1 MIRRLFKY
9 FGEYKKYAII
19 TQIAMIV
26 EVACQIL
33 IPFVTKSLINEGIG
47 PIDEF
52 GYAIGGDI
60 NKVILYSCLT
70 IILALLSLASGAVGA
85 IFAVKGS
92 QGFAKN
98 LREDVFKKIQD
109 FSSANID
116 HFATSSLLTRSTT
129 DITNTA
135 QMFQMLTRM
144 TVRAPLMF
152 VFATIA
158 AFSINSELAVIFLF
172 AIPFIAITLVL
183 VMTKAHPHFR
193 DMLKKYDKMNE
204 SVQEGLI
211 AVRVVKSFVRED
223 YEIDKFEKASAQ
235 VRKAQL
241 KAEKIIIWNGPVMN
255 LAIYACIVLIAWFGG
270 NQIIVGGM
278 LIGDFQAFISYVTQ
292 ILMSLM
298 MLAMIFMNFVLS
310 RASMKRICEVLDEEI
325 DIKDNLD
332 STLEVEDG
340 SIEFK
345 DVNFSYY
352 KDLNN
357 LSLED
362 TSVKINSGE
371 TIGIIGGTGSSKTT
385 FVSLIPRLYDATSGE
400 VLVGGHNVKDYS
412 LKTLRDKVAMVL
424 QKNVLFSG
432 TIKEN
437 LKWGDENATDEE
449 IIEACKKAQA
459 HDFISS
465 FPDGYETVLGQGG
478 VNVSGGQKQRLC
490 IARALLKH
498 PKIIILDDSTSAV
511 DTATDAAI
519 RGAFKESLH
528 DVTTLIIAQRIS
540 SVQDAD
546 KIIVMNE
553 GKIDQVGTHEELLK
567 TNKIYQEVYTSQ
579 MKGDE

>member
-1 MIRRLFKY
+1 M
-9 FGEYKKYAII
+9 EWP
-19 TQIAMIV
+19 
-26 EVACQIL
+26 C
-33 IPFVTKSLINEGIG
+33 NELS
-47 PIDEF
+47 
-52 GYAIGGDI
+52 YLC
-60 NKVILYSCLT
+60 LYC
-70 IILALLSLASGAVGA
+70 
-85 IFAVKGS
+85 
-92 QGFAKN
+92 
-98 LREDVFKKIQD
+98 
-109 FSSANID
+109 
-116 HFATSSLLTRSTT
+116 
-129 DITNTA
+129 
-135 QMFQMLTRM
+135 
-144 TVRAPLMF
+144 
-152 VFATIA
+152 
-158 AFSINSELAVIFLF
+158 
-172 AIPFIAITLVL
+172 
-183 VMTKAHPHFR
+183 
-193 DMLKKYDKMNE
+193 
-204 SVQEGLI
+204 
-211 AVRVVKSFVRED
+211 
-223 YEIDKFEKASAQ
+223 
-235 VRKAQL
+235 
-241 KAEKIIIWNGPVMN
+241 
-255 LAIYACIVLIAWFGG
+255 LIAWFGG

-546 KIIVMNE
+546 RIIVMNE